1 MQGVR
6 KDSSLLHRAMALE
19 EQSFSYADGK
29 TKLLTTGVPRH

>member
-1 MQGVR
+1 
-6 KDSSLLHRAMALE
+6 MALE